1 MVGHMGEQRAGRSA
15 RTMRRCSV
23 RRGTRARGVR
33 GDMGR
38 TGGTGWP
45 LLTTAGARPP
55 VPPPVSPSSLP
66 GRRLMLL
73 VKSWSSVQRGC
84 PPPRGLAE
92 VGQKGRLVGSLPH
105 GGRCWTGGA
114 VGAAGEVG
122 CCGRCRAQPCV
133 SVGGAQCVPCERRWP
148 RGAGT

>member
-66 GRRLMLL
+66 GRRSLLL

-84 PPPRGLAE
+84 PPPRGWAE
-92 VGQKGRLVGSLPH
+92 VGQKGHLVGSLP
-105 GGRCWTGGA
+105 A
-114 VGAAGEVG
+114 AGAAGREALSGPGGKWGAAAAAVLS
-122 CCGRCRAQPCV
+122 RV